1 MKLLD
6 HLYAYVWQGK
16 DNNCNTYVF
25 AEALSEGK
33 HLVIDPGHIN
43 TPFYRESGL
52 GRLSE
57 EMGKDG
63 VAEDRIGLIVLTHA
77 HADHCEA
84 AAAIREKS
92 NALIALHEADEPVYK
107 MLGGKID
114 LYLEEGELLLGDGNP
129 INLNV
134 YHSPGHSPGHVTIYW
149 PERKVLIAGD
159 VIFYHSTGRV
169 DLAGG
174 NARALKESIRKLSQ
188 LDIEYLLC
196 GHPYGH
202 SGIIK
207 GKDDV
212 QENFEFLKRN
222 ILF

>member
-6 HLYAYVWQGK
+6 HLHAYVWQGK

-25 AEALSEGK
+25 AEALGESK
-33 HLVIDPGHIN
+33 HLVIDPGHIK
-43 TPFYRESGL
+43 TPYYRELGL
-52 GRLSE
+52 DRLLE
-57 EMGKDG
+57 EMGSDG
-63 VAEDRIGLIVLTHA
+63 LAGDRISLVVLTHA
-77 HADHCEA
+77 HLDHCEA
-84 AAAIREKS
+84 AVAIREKS
-92 NALIALHEADEPVYK
+92 NALIALHEADELTYK

-114 LYLEEGELLLGDGNP
+114 LYLEEGDLLLGDVNP
-129 INLNV
+129 IKLNV
-134 YHSPGHSPGHVTIYW
+134 FHSPGHSPGHVTIYW
-149 PERKVLIAGD
+149 PEQKVLIAGD

-174 NARALKESIRKLSQ
+174 NARALKESIQKLSQ
-188 LDIEYLLC
+188 LDIEFLLC

-202 SGIIK
+202 PGIIK
-207 GKDDV
+207 GKDAV